1 MANYIGG
8 GKPDVEKALLVAFDT
23 PPYFDFYSTIAMKYK
38 SFEFSD
44 KLTDTERMSEYAKIY
59 QQFRKFVGS
68 KKAMVM
74 DRRDSLESLR
84 AWFEDQLAK
93 SDVYPSNRIDMV
105 YNSLKVDW
113 LRQAIG
119 TIDMLMEE
127 INGGY

>member
-1 MANYIGG
+1 
-8 GKPDVEKALLVAFDT
+8 
-23 PPYFDFYSTIAMKYK
+23 
-38 SFEFSD
+38 
-44 KLTDTERMSEYAKIY
+44 MSEYSYIY
-59 QQFRKFVGS
+59 QQFSNFVGS

-93 SDVYPSNRIDMV
+93 SDVYPSNRVDMV

-119 TIDMLMEE
+119 IIDMLMEE

>member
-1 MANYIGG
+1 
-8 GKPDVEKALLVAFDT
+8 
-23 PPYFDFYSTIAMKYK
+23 
-38 SFEFSD
+38 
-44 KLTDTERMSEYAKIY
+44 
-59 QQFRKFVGS
+59 
-68 KKAMVM
+68 M

-119 TIDMLMEE
+119 IIDMLMEE